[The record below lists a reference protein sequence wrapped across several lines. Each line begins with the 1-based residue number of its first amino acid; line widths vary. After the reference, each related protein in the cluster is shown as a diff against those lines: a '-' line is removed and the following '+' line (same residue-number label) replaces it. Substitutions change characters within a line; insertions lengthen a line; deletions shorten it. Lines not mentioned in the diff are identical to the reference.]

1 MLTAASKKVYS
12 ELIKKEVNYLETLKL
27 ICDCIIGSKNK
38 KNIKK
43 FFKSSVAGDILA
55 SDKARAT
62 YYSIIANKNWGDKCN
77 YDLCIDSKI
86 GNENVVKIISDYINN
101 K

>member
-1 MLTAASKKVYS
+1 MDYK
-12 ELIKKEVNYLETLKL
+12 I
-27 ICDCIIGSKNK
+27 
-38 KNIKK
+38 KNIMKNY
-43 FFKSSVAGDILA
+43 GDNEKEAKQHILA